1 MTEEEALELF
11 DRIHREE
18 SDRAAAAGGP
28 VSRGQIVDAINGRLD
43 AMGLS
48 REDESTL
55 YGALTERNLRT
66 GRESLGEVIA
76 DLKHSR
82 GTSGEHQ

>member
-1 MTEEEALELF
+1 MTEKEALELF

-18 SDRAAAAGGP
+18 RDRAAAAGGP
-28 VSRGQIVDAINGRLD
+28 VSRGQIIDAINDQLD

-66 GRESLGEVIA
+66 GREGLSEVIA
-76 DLKHSR
+76 DLKRSS
-82 GTSGEHQ
+82 GTSGEDR

>member
-18 SDRAAAAGGP
+18 RDRAAAAGGP
-28 VSRGQIVDAINGRLD
+28 ESRGQIIDAINNRINAL
-43 AMGLS
+43 GLS
-48 REDESTL
+48 PEDERTL
-55 YGALTERNLRT
+55 LGALTERNLRT

-76 DLKHSR
+76 DFERYRRESEGR
-82 GTSGEHQ
+82 